1 MLLDFDGLTMIEKVI
16 ENVKDSRVKNVRDF
30 DIYEDY
36 MKELNQIQ

>member
-1 MLLDFDGLTMIEKVI
+1 MLLDFDGLTMIEKGI